1 MYKNYD
7 MIDVNT
13 VYDLIDFLDE
23 NNNFN
28 NEIYQEING
37 YYLFVSSNYKVLI
50 EYNEEENLY
59 NINTENYLD
68 ISDCYQVT
76 IECDSEGIAILNE
89 IELTI
94 LGDMLGF

>member
-28 NEIYQEING
+28 NEIYEETNG
-37 YYLFVSSNYKVLI
+37 CYLFISSDYKVLI
-50 EYNEEENLY
+50 EYDEEENLY
-59 NINTENYLD
+59 NINTESYLD

-76 IECDSEGIAILNE
+76 IECDNEGIAILNE